1 MPEIY
6 TAKEAAKILKINP
19 EIFRK
24 YIREGKIKSFKVG
37 NRIRIKQPDLLEFM
51 NNQEQKQKRE
61 TKQK

>member
-6 TAKEAAKILKINP
+6 TAKEAAKILKIHP

-37 NRIRIKQPDLLEFM
+37 NRIRIKQPDLMEFV
-51 NNQEQKQKRE
+51 NNQERE
-61 TKQK
+61 QAKK